1 MEKAELVL
9 ATIAQSLELQITGS
23 DLQAEIAAYL
33 QRRTLL
39 LVLDN
44 FEHLPEAADTIA
56 QLLQDAASIKLLV
69 TSRERLHLREEWLMP
84 VAGLALAEG
93 LLSEA
98 GQLFFRSAQRVQPG
112 FSSYG
117 QEEAIAAICAQVEG
131 MPLAIELAASWVR
144 VMSCAEIARQL
155 AQNMRHFH
163 HDAAQ
168 CARTPSQPAQPL

>member
-1 MEKAELVL
+1 M
-9 ATIAQSLELQITGS
+9 
-23 DLQAEIAAYL
+23 
-33 QRRTLL
+33 
-39 LVLDN
+39 
-44 FEHLPEAADTIA
+44 
-56 QLLQDAASIKLLV
+56 SIKLLV

-117 QEEAIAAICAQVEG
+117 HEEAIAAICAQVEG

-144 VMSCAEIARQL
+144 FMPCAEIARQL
-155 AQNMRHFH
+155 AQNSHIFTTSLRNVPERHRSLRSLF
-163 HDAAQ
+163 DQSWRLLSAAEQ
-168 CARTPSQPAQPL
+168 GVLRRVSVFRGGWTWKKAHWWRAPHSPSS